1 MIIAQS
7 NLEPPVPPKKFSLF
21 FSREREDSTTA
32 RTPLSFRHHHARHT
46 NNKNG
51 IRVAIIRVS
60 RNERS
65 DRVDEQQRYALNSHR
80 AGVVSFTNSSSS
92 FFFMAQKFWGQG
104 LERETARARRC
115 HRLRRG
121 NRMRWFPI
129 IYNAWILFRSRHRG
143 FVGRVGP
150 FFARLGT
157 SFFALWVRRVRPP
170 HPRGRENLKAEL
182 YPFCLKEISL
192 SSLSRLYYTFDD
204 DDDDDDDSLTC
215 SIFSFFFTSPST
227 TVQQKIS
234 RTTVSATPS
243 SINQIGFQTPPSTG
257 EKPSW
262 DAIIEVGGSQQF
274 VSEGRYYECHSLP
287 GLEPGSKVAFERVLA
302 TRDTDKPTFGQPYVK
317 GARVEATVLENY
329 KDEKVIVFKYR
340 PKKHYRR
347 KNGHRQHMTRFLVT
361 KVIKA

>member
-1 MIIAQS
+1 MRLEEENVFKSLIIIAES
-7 NLEPPVPPKKFSLF
+7 NLEPPVKNFRF
-21 FSREREDSTTA
+21 FFRREREKKTQHDSTDATYI
-32 RTPLSFRHHHARHT
+32 RHHHARHT

-129 IYNAWILFRSRHRG
+129 THNAWILFCSRHRG

-157 SFFALWVRRVRPP
+157 SFFASWVRRV
-170 HPRGRENLKAEL
+170 
-182 YPFCLKEISL
+182 
-192 SSLSRLYYTFDD
+192 
-204 DDDDDDDSLTC
+204 
-215 SIFSFFFTSPST
+215 T
-227 TVQQKIS
+227 TP
-234 RTTVSATPS
+234 TPS
-243 SINQIGFQTPPSTG
+243 
-257 EKPSW
+257 
-262 DAIIEVGGSQQF
+262 
-274 VSEGRYYECHSLP
+274 
-287 GLEPGSKVAFERVLA
+287 
-302 TRDTDKPTFGQPYVK
+302 
-317 GARVEATVLENY
+317 
-329 KDEKVIVFKYR
+329 
-340 PKKHYRR
+340 
-347 KNGHRQHMTRFLVT
+347 
-361 KVIKA
+361 